1 MHGICTGWCLLEANP
16 LGRVRGR
23 RPQRCELGRGGDHAS
38 APQQGPHLVCRH
50 RAAVQRVC
58 HSEGLSQPRVHMAR
72 LCSRRRRT
80 PRQHRGAAL
89 GRSGGLGLGQ
99 AEAGVGRLLAHECL
113 VHQRAEL
120 RLIESTGLGY
130 IGLQRGARRVAAWDT
145 QGCSLHYVA
154 AHLCGDGDQP
164 CDGRLLSIDAEHL
177 EGMRQLGGC

>member
-1 MHGICTGWCLLEANP
+1 
-16 LGRVRGR
+16 
-23 RPQRCELGRGGDHAS
+23 
-38 APQQGPHLVCRH
+38 
-50 RAAVQRVC
+50 
-58 HSEGLSQPRVHMAR
+58 
-72 LCSRRRRT
+72 
-80 PRQHRGAAL
+80 
-89 GRSGGLGLGQ
+89 
-99 AEAGVGRLLAHECL
+99 GVGRFLAHKCF

-120 RLIESTGLGY
+120 RFIERTGLGY